1 MTALAEHPTASA
13 AGWLRPFRRL
23 RDRLGASDPAFSRLR
38 LASRAL
44 LALALNVGLLLGL
57 AQLHALPFTAYGLA
71 FVLSFNGSLAVRD
84 KGSRAQAVT
93 RAYAGLGAFAAVTGA
108 SLLAPWPLVGDLAFL
123 AVIFA
128 AVYLRRFGQRWT
140 AVGMIGVMA
149 YFMGNYTRPVPA
161 DLPWLALAIALALSV
176 TQIVTNVLL
185 RDEPRRDFGRALASL
200 DQRVAAILTELASA
214 PQVERP
220 KLQAQLNRLRDIVM
234 MAEGLIPQ
242 REDGGLAARGPA
254 SDLAIALFDVQLV
267 TERLVRSSY
276 VDRPPAALLRA
287 ALDRTPL
294 PETDSVAAH
303 LLQRLE
309 RSRSQIDTSLKAT
322 PSPFS
327 AAGPAASAAKSIAVA
342 HWWQRPELQTAVQ
355 VTLAC
360 AIAMTI
366 GIATSPSR
374 WYWAVI
380 TAFIVFNNT
389 KSRADTAQ
397 RALQRSLGTMA
408 GLVGGTII
416 ATLLHGQPLATAALM
431 PVAFFLAFYYLQ
443 VSYSVMIFFI
453 TIALALLYGLTGSFT
468 PELLLLRL
476 EETVIG
482 AAAGTLV
489 AFLIFP
495 VRAATGIGAALDKY
509 LKALADLVEAARGRA
524 MGEAE
529 PLHLLARSRLL
540 DRAYTDLATAV
551 RPIGGPWAAVTRFG
565 EVRARLLLLSGIVHW
580 ARVLARSLPSGV
592 VLETEQRRRIAEMA
606 AEVASRIAAATASE
620 AYFFDRPDEQQAEAL
635 KPRPPVPIS
644 EETDPA
650 LVLEIIARLLRRAT
664 PALPPGASK

>member
-1 MTALAEHPTASA
+1 MTALAEQPTSPA
-13 AGWLRPFRRL
+13 AAWLRPLRRL

-44 LALALNVGLLLGL
+44 LALALNVALLLGL

-84 KGSRAQAVT
+84 KGARAQAVT
-93 RAYAGLGAFAAVTGA
+93 RAYAGLGACAAVTVA

-128 AVYLRRFGQRWT
+128 AVYVRRFGPRWT

-161 DLPWLALAIALALSV
+161 DLPWLALAIALALAV
-176 TQIVTNVLL
+176 THLVTNVLL
-185 RDEPRRDFGRALASL
+185 RDEPRGDFVRALASL
-200 DQRVAAILTELASA
+200 DQRVAAILRELLTA
-214 PQVERP
+214 PQIERP

-242 REDGGLAARGPA
+242 GDEGGLAARGPA
-254 SDLAIALFDVQLV
+254 SELAIALFDVQLA

-276 VDRPPAALLRA
+276 VERPPAALLGAMLEGR
-287 ALDRTPL
+287 PL
-294 PETDSVAAH
+294 PENESVVAH
-303 LLQRLE
+303 LLLRLG
-309 RSRSQIDTSLKAT
+309 RARAQIDAALSAT

-327 AAGPAASAAKSIAVA
+327 AAGPAPSAAKSIVVD
-342 HWWQRPELQTAVQ
+342 HWWQRPELHTAVQ

-360 AIAMTI
+360 AIAMAL
-366 GIATSPSR
+366 GLATSPSR

-416 ATLLHGQPLATAALM
+416 ATLLHGQPVATAALM

-495 VRAATGIGAALDKY
+495 ARTATGIGAALDKY

-540 DRAYTDLATAV
+540 DRAYTDLAAAV

-592 VLETEQRRRIAEMA
+592 VLAPAQQQRIVETA
-606 AEVASRIAAATASE
+606 AEVTARIGAATAIE
-620 AYFFDRPDEQQAEAL
+620 AHYFDRPDEQQAEAL

-644 EETDPA
+644 DEADPA
-650 LVLEIIARLLRRAT
+650 LVLEIIAALLRRAT
-664 PALPPGASK
+664 PAVPPENSP